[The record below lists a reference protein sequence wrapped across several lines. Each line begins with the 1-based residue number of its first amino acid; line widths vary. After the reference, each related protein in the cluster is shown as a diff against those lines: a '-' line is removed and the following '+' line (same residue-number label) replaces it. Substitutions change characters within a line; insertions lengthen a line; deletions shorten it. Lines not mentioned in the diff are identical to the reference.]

1 MLAELV
7 SFEGFEK
14 DYVPC
19 IRQTSGELMAILDIP
34 WLLEVS
40 CIHFHMVSP
49 CVCVQ
54 IFPFLKDISH
64 TDLATLIPD

>member
-1 MLAELV
+1 MLAEFV
-7 SFEGFEK
+7 YFEGCEK

-19 IRQTSGELMAILDIP
+19 IPLTSGELMAILDTP
-34 WLLEVS
+34 CLLEVS

-49 CVCVQ
+49 YVCVQ

-64 TDLATLIPD
+64 TDLAILIPD